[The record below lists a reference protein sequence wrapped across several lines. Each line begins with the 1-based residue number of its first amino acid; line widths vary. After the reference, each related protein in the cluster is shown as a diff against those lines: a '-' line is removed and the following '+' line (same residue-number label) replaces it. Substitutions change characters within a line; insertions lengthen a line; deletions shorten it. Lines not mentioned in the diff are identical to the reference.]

1 MRWFITTNLYH
12 KGIVNVYGMCRYF
25 LSRPS
30 SITKGVTK
38 NNFKRRLLNLQKF
51 VSIIGKSL
59 ESVIFVASDS
69 ICSTLGS
76 PISTSNIL
84 LGISRYSWHYGTFS
98 FLWAIFRKAWI
109 YKYTYMLPYTLN
121 IRLSIRL
128 RCIYDVVVV
137 LLYKKVLFMGL
148 ISVK

>member
-30 SITKGVTK
+30 SIREWRKIILKGDFWIYRNLSPLLVRK
-38 NNFKRRLLNLQKF
+38 CHFCCIRL
-51 VSIIGKSL
+51 G
-59 ESVIFVASDS
+59 

-128 RCIYDVVVV
+128 RYIHDVV
-137 LLYKKVLFMGL
+137 LCNTYF
-148 ISVK
+148 I